1 MDMLA
6 VAATIARVNTPKKE
20 PFEDITTNTTTTE
33 TTTTSTGKS
42 LSSFMIVM
50 WVLWAV
56 FFVAFGSWAA
66 WLSWDANTVVEWDT
80 IPKSI
85 FAFFA
90 FLGGLTY
97 LFSYLIYKWD
107 LVLGLRACKKPLMP
121 QTQTQSF

>member
-1 MDMLA
+1 M
-6 VAATIARVNTPKKE
+6 V
-20 PFEDITTNTTTTE
+20 
-33 TTTTSTGKS
+33 
-42 LSSFMIVM
+42 VM

-56 FFVAFGSWAA
+56 FFVGFGTWAA

-90 FLGGLTY
+90 FLGGISY

-107 LVLGLRACKKPLMP
+107 LVMGLRACKKTLMP
-121 QTQTQSF
+121 QIQTQTQAF